1 MNLLPV
7 WANQH
12 ISSRRARLL
21 CGSMQNPELQNPA
34 IQSWPQEASG
44 THMSNFEVSH
54 QYVISMCHQ
63 YAWSQ
68 HLKSFLQSIFS
79 RYSLLQSGFLPPPF
93 CFLNDGY
100 FKIYLLIYF
109 WLPSVFMAAH
119 QLFRVVVHGLVLAVA
134 SLVVEHGLRIH
145 GLQQLEHMDSRAC
158 GVVHRLSCSMAYGIF
173 LDQGW
178 NASPLHWQ
186 ADSSPL
192 DHQGSPAR
200 FSGIFCS
207 TVKAKYILIDPCRK
221 ISSSPHF
228 LPGLGKSCH
237 SHTPQS
243 EKWVT
248 HLKWPDFNRL
258 CPIQNL
264 RQGYLIFWN
273 HHVLTRVCHHYYQ
286 YFFI

>member
-1 MNLLPV
+1 MAPRKIQSCKIQQSRADPRRQVGLTCQTLKC
-7 WANQH
+7 H
-12 ISSRRARLL
+12 ISMSSVCLESASEVLPSIHLQQILSITIRL
-21 CGSMQNPELQNPA
+21 SA
-34 IQSWPQEASG
+34 
-44 THMSNFEVSH
+44 
-54 QYVISMCHQ
+54 
-63 YAWSQ
+63 
-68 HLKSFLQSIFS
+68 
-79 RYSLLQSGFLPPPF
+79 PPF

-243 EKWVT
+243 EK
-248 HLKWPDFNRL
+248 
-258 CPIQNL
+258 
-264 RQGYLIFWN
+264 
-273 HHVLTRVCHHYYQ
+273 
-286 YFFI
+286 